1 MLTAIAQRSRAM
13 SKSSRNTNTKHGPHG
28 VRSRL
33 RGGAMLAASLMLA
46 GCATGGYPS
55 GSAGYPNTGYPGS
68 DAPYPEPGYPSGYG
82 SERLLGTVQD
92 IDLNQGRLM
101 MTDESRGSSGSYGGS
116 RVEVYF
122 DRNTQLVYQGRAQ
135 SIEGLERGDRIS
147 VDIAQSQ
154 GRLWARRI
162 EVVQNVRDGSGGN
175 YYGGEL
181 SGAVSV
187 VDPRR
192 RLITIT
198 RGGYSG
204 DRTQVYYDERTQV
217 EYRGQTFRPE
227 QLDPGDVIRI
237 QARPMGNNL
246 VAEHIWVE
254 VDARTR

>member
-13 SKSSRNTNTKHGPHG
+13 TNSRNTKHEPHRA
-28 VRSRL
+28 RSRL
-33 RGGAMLAASLMLA
+33 LGGAMLAASLMLA
-46 GCATGGYPS
+46 GCATGGYP
-55 GSAGYPNTGYPGS
+55 GSTGYPGGGYPGS

-82 SERLLGTVQD
+82 NERLLGTVQD

-147 VDIAQSQ
+147 VDVAQSQ

-175 YYGGEL
+175 SYGGEL

-204 DRTQVYYDERTQV
+204 DRTQVYYDERTRV
-217 EYRGQTFRPE
+217 EYRGQMFRPE

>member
-1 MLTAIAQRSRAM
+1 M
-13 SKSSRNTNTKHGPHG
+13 SNSGITKQGPYSAW
-28 VRSRL
+28 SRL
-33 RGGAMLAASLMLA
+33 MGGAMIAASLMLA
-46 GCATGGYPS
+46 GCATGGYP
-55 GSAGYPNTGYPGS
+55 GGNTGYPGAGYPGS
-68 DAPYPEPGYPSGYG
+68 DAPYPEPGYPGGYG
-82 SERLLGTVQD
+82 SQQLLGTVQD

-101 MTDESRGSSGSYGGS
+101 MTDDRGSSGGAYGSS

-147 VDIAQSQ
+147 IDVVQSQ

-175 YYGGEL
+175 SYGGEL

-204 DRTQVYYDERTQV
+204 DRTQVYYDERTRV
-217 EYRGQTFRPE
+217 EYRGQMFRPE